1 MNLEELAA
9 ELISFMQ
16 DAYPGVLAEKYTINE
31 KQNSYSVLEA
41 IAESRHCLVRGNELD
56 TAKLVCCWMISEME
70 DSEGSH
76 LNL

>member
-31 KQNSYSVLEA
+31 KPEQLQC
-41 IAESRHCLVRGNELD
+41 I
-56 TAKLVCCWMISEME
+56 
-70 DSEGSH
+70 GS
-76 LNL
+76 NC